1 MNKDLVKEV
10 YISFF
15 YLGKSPIAPG
25 TFGTL
30 GGVLVSY
37 LAILFLD
44 DFAGYFLHHIF
55 LQPMELERLRS
66 NT

>member
-1 MNKDLVKEV
+1 MNKDLVKEL
-10 YISFF
+10 YLSFF

-37 LAILFLD
+37 LAILFL
-44 DFAGYFLHHIF
+44 
-55 LQPMELERLRS
+55 R
-66 NT
+66 